1 MNWAPSLTSCDF
13 EQATFPL
20 WTSVLSPAPQTL
32 RSPRR
37 PLMGTTVILQNKM
50 VWSHSL
56 VWSVFC
62 MLPML
67 TITAPNLSSKMHCFQ
82 ALTQSGLD
90 ALLFHWRLCGTL
102 DRIRKSKDLLFAFY
116 FLIPF
121 RILRFLTDHLH
132 EDQSGFFAL
141 SSHKGSPATPMKS
154 LMKNAPVSF
163 A

>member
-13 EQATFPL
+13 EQVTFPL
-20 WTSVLSPAPQTL
+20 WASVLSPAPQTL

-37 PLMGTTVILQNKM
+37 PLMVTAVILQNTA
-50 VWSHSL
+50 WC
-56 VWSVFC
+56 WSVFC

-121 RILRFLTDHLH
+121 WILRFLTDHLH